1 VDPSVLRQILD
12 FTGMTLSGGAVFTLV
27 ALLFPSIRGAV
38 ADRLRHRG
46 LRDADAVVMAAQLQ
60 ALRGEVNALRTE
72 LAERD
77 RLGPA
82 NPPAGRIEG
91 PRR

>member
-1 VDPSVLRQILD
+1 
-12 FTGMTLSGGAVFTLV
+12 MTLAGGAMFTLV

-46 LRDADAVVMAAQLQ
+46 LRDADAVVMAAQIQ
-60 ALRGEVNALRTE
+60 ALRSELYALRTD
-72 LAERD
+72 LAERE
-77 RLGPA
+77 RLGPV